1 MKLQRTA
8 IATVSVPQRTVQP
21 VGDPAESVLA
31 GVLSPA
37 TQRAYR
43 SDLCQFFGVSN
54 LSFISYERLDAITP
68 DDVIAWRNEL
78 HANGKA
84 RSTVNRKL
92 AAIRALYTYLV
103 GCGRLDRNPADASV
117 VRGFREDRRVGG
129 KAMATDDLNRL
140 LSAVRTTPDAL
151 QRARDRAL
159 ILVLVYCGLRRSEA
173 TGMDWEQLRQDGV
186 HTVID
191 LPETKSGVPQDVKA
205 VGPVLDAL
213 GAYRDELTV
222 RGRDATGPVFISLA
236 NGSEGNGLTPQSVR
250 LIVRRYA
257 DRAGIDEASAHTLR
271 HTCCTLAI
279 EGGATPTQVQSHLR
293 HADVKT
299 TLGYFDNRD
308 RLDNNAADHIRI
320 ADNG

>member
-1 MKLQRTA
+1 MSSATDLSVYRT
-8 IATVSVPQRTVQP
+8 IAP
-21 VGDPAESVLA
+21 VDPAESFLA
-31 GVLSPA
+31 GQLSPA

-43 SDLCQFFGVSN
+43 ADLCAFFGVTD
-54 LSFISYERLDAITP
+54 LSWVGSDRILSVTP

-78 HANGKA
+78 YDGGKA
-84 RSTVNRKL
+84 RSTINRKL
-92 AAIRALYTYLV
+92 AAIRAFYAHLIGLGIV
-103 GCGRLDRNPADASV
+103 ERNPADPALVKS
-117 VRGFREDRRVGG
+117 FKEDRRVGG

-173 TGMDWEQLRQDGV
+173 TGMNWEHLRQDGV

-191 LPETKSGVPQDVKA
+191 LPETKSGLPQDVKA

-222 RGRDATGPVFISLA
+222 RGWDATGPVFISLA

-308 RLDNNAADHIRI
+308 RLENNAADHIQLP
-320 ADNG
+320 DNG